1 MRQYQ
6 LDVEAGLVQP
16 SAAMKATQSEATSS
30 AAKSSTKDSES
41 TSTGLLKVSSTPTPA
56 SAPETTTT
64 VTAAAD
70 ESGKGKTDVGSGIE
84 PVAAPA
90 PVTAKKDETI
100 GQPGEWE
107 TVEATPAS
115 KASSQPNKN
124 DTRDGCSGDIV
135 DEDEDVAGN
144 PEDLRRFKIVEK
156 TYPLDDDDLAGE
168 GEGAGGGSAV
178 FKKRKGGVGKPR
190 NIRRKL

>member
-16 SAAMKATQSEATSS
+16 STAMKAAQSEPTSS
-30 AAKSSTKDSES
+30 TAKPSTKNSEP
-41 TSTGLLKVSSTPTPA
+41 TPTGLLKVSSTPTPA
-56 SAPETTTT
+56 PALETTTAG
-64 VTAAAD
+64 TATAD
-70 ESGKGKTDVGSGIE
+70 ESEERKTVVGSDIE
-84 PVAAPA
+84 PIAAPA
-90 PVTAKKDETI
+90 PVKAKKDETI

-107 TVEATPAS
+107 TVEAPSAPKS
-115 KASSQPNKN
+115 SSQQNK
-124 DTRDGCSGDIV
+124 DTKDGSSSVIV

-168 GEGAGGGSAV
+168 GEGASGGSAV